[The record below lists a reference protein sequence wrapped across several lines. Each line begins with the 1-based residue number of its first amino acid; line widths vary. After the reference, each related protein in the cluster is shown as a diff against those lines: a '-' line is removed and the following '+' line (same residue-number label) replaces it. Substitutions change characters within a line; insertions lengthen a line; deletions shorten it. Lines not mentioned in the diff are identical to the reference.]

1 MTSLIEQ
8 YGLPQEFPAN
18 LRVLV
23 IDHDISLLDV
33 IQKTCFQFQY
43 QVKTCSKVSDAL
55 DLLRQTN
62 NCFDMILI
70 EAQMFDMNSYEF
82 VQYVTQ
88 EIKIP
93 VIMMCIDGS
102 TSAVMKSIVN
112 GACDYWIKPL
122 NENQIKNMWQHV
134 ARKFLN
140 KNKKQEMNKGKM
152 NVEGNNNTREDYITF
167 EDIETDKDNHELRT
181 EKTRLAWSPELHKK
195 FVDAVTELGIDRAVP
210 KKIQEIMNVDGLTRG
225 HIASHLQK
233 YRQYLKRE
241 NLEKHIRI
249 AQNIM
254 ESNNSYGFSSGFNY
268 QPYGGASS
276 STHHS
281 VPLEMQNQNALFKSS
296 SSSSLWPNN
305 NSHIEQVPNNMLWQ
319 QPQEYGTWQQ
329 VPMSS
334 LTTGALS
341 SSPGFSPFSADVN
354 NGGISS
360 SAAVVED
367 DGNSIRVENEAELN
381 SIYDSLENHLLS

>member
-1 MTSLIEQ
+1 MSPFNEK
-8 YGLPQEFPAN
+8 YGLPQHFPAN

-23 IDHDISLLDV
+23 IDHDISFLNA
-33 IQKTCFQFQY
+33 IEKTCFQFHY

-55 DLLRQTN
+55 DLLRKTTD
-62 NCFDMILI
+62 CFDMVLI
-70 EAQMFDMNSYEF
+70 EAQMPDMDSYEF
-82 VQYVTQ
+82 LQHVTQ

-93 VIMMCIDGS
+93 VIMMCADGS
-102 TSAVMKSIVN
+102 TNAVMKSVVN

-134 ARKFLN
+134 ARSVMKE
-140 KNKKQEMNKGKM
+140 NKKQEINREKL
-152 NVEGNNNTREDYITF
+152 NVEGSKTAVEDYIMIQDT
-167 EDIETDKDNHELRT
+167 ETDKNKQEIQA
-181 EKTRLAWSPELHKK
+181 EKSRLARLAWSPDLHKK
-195 FVDAVTELGIDRAVP
+195 FVDAVIELGADRAVP

-254 ESNNSYGFSSGFNY
+254 ETNNPYGYSSGFNY

-276 STHHS
+276 SGVS
-281 VPLEMQNQNALFKSS
+281 QNQNQNAP
-296 SSSSLWPNN
+296 LWNNN

-319 QPQEYGTWQQ
+319 QPQEFSPSTYGTWQQ
-329 VPMSS
+329 VPMPP
-334 LTTGALS
+334 LTTGALGA
-341 SSPGFSPFSADVN
+341 SPSLAPFAAGVN
-354 NGGISS
+354 NGGVSS
-360 SAAVVED
+360 NAAIFED
-367 DGNSIRVENEAELN
+367 NGNSRRVDQNEAELN